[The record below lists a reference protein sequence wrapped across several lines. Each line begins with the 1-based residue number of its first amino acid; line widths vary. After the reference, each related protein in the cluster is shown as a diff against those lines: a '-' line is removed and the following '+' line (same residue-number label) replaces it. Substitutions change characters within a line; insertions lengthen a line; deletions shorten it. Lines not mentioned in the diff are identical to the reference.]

1 MVRWLDGEH
10 LLFAQLLYV
19 TGMRLTEGLQLRVK
33 DVNFQHATIVV
44 RKGGKDRV
52 LMLPASLVEALRD

>member
-1 MVRWLDGEH
+1 M
-10 LLFAQLLYV
+10 LYV